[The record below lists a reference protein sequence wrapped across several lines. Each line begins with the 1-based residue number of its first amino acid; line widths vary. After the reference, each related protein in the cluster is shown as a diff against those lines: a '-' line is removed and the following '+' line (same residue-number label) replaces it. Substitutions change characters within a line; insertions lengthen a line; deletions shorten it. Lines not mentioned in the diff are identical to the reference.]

1 MTTFGDDWTG
11 HLSPGT
17 EVEVRTRFQGRWA
30 PGFEVDAVHS
40 DPGDRDD
47 HYVLRRRSDGALLP
61 VAFHQTEIRPR
72 R

>member
-1 MTTFGDDWTG
+1 MTTSGNGGTG

-17 EVEVRTRFQGRWA
+17 EVEVRTRYQGRWA

-40 DPGDRDD
+40 DPSHRDD
-47 HYVLRRRSDGALLP
+47 RYVLRRRSDGALLP

>member
-1 MTTFGDDWTG
+1 MTTFGHDSTG

-17 EVEVRTRFQGRWA
+17 EVEVRTRYQGGWA

-40 DPGDRDD
+40 DPSDRNDR
-47 HYVLRRRSDGALLP
+47 YVLRRRSDGTVLP
-61 VAFHQTEIRPR
+61 VAFTQTEIRPR

>member
-1 MTTFGDDWTG
+1 MTIFGNDRAG

-17 EVEVRTRFQGRWA
+17 EVEVRTRYQGRWV

-40 DPGDRDD
+40 DPRERNDR
-47 HYVLRRRSDGALLP
+47 YVLRRRSDGAVLP
-61 VAFHQTEIRPR
+61 VAFNQTEIRPR

>member
-1 MTTFGDDWTG
+1 MTIFGNDRPG

-17 EVEVRTRFQGRWA
+17 EVEVRTRYQGRWV

-40 DPGDRDD
+40 DPRESNDR
-47 HYVLRRRSDGALLP
+47 YVLRRRSDGAVLP
-61 VAFHQTEIRPR
+61 VAFNQTEVRPR

>member
-1 MTTFGDDWTG
+1 MTTFGSDGTG

-17 EVEVRTRFQGRWA
+17 EVEVRTRYQGGWA

-40 DPGDRDD
+40 DPSARNNR
-47 HYVLRRRSDGALLP
+47 YVVRRRSDGAVLP
-61 VAFHQTEIRPR
+61 VAFHQTEVRPR